1 MKFFKVILVT
11 DLNLVTDSL
20 MIKEQK
26 QKDEME
32 IVYFV
37 MHVVDFKKRITK
49 TVLDRKNSHEQMK
62 YPDKR

>member
-1 MKFFKVILVT
+1 MILAT

-37 MHVVDFKKRITK
+37 MHVVDFKKGSQRQCLIGKIVTN
-49 TVLDRKNSHEQMK
+49 R
-62 YPDKR
+62 